1 MLSHIFY
8 PELDDQWP
16 ASLSPYIAD
25 DLLRRRMGYD
35 GLVLTD
41 DLDMG
46 AITKHYKIQISI
58 QQILAANIDLALI
71 CHKGPNIEIAFE
83 QIVKEITASAEMKAR
98 GIESVIRIMRYK
110 NRYLKS

>member
-25 DLLRRRMGYD
+25 DLLRRRMGYN
-35 GLVLTD
+35 GLVMTD

-46 AITKHYKIQISI
+46 AITKHYNIRISI
-58 QQILAANIDLALI
+58 QRILAADIDLALI

-83 QIVKEITASAEMKAR
+83 QILKEITNSAEMKAR
-98 GIESVIRIMRYK
+98 GIASAERKRNWQSTM
-110 NRYLKS
+110 